1 MKRSLRLRVTSIAST
16 TFVACSWGVV
26 GSFVAMFLS
35 MVLTPVIGEEKIG
48 GVMATVGAIL
58 GLSFVGFILS
68 AFLLT
73 WLGGLLNYIIRSV
86 WIRRLTTALT
96 VLGVSLVA
104 FVFAAVLMLA
114 YGLEKTLVDTG
125 SEENAIVLRKAAT
138 AELQSQIDRD
148 AVNIVKSHPEVA
160 VLSDGKPLATNDVF
174 IIINLLKIQ
183 GGDMG
188 NITVRGVAPEAMM
201 LRPQVTLTEGRMFRF
216 GTPEIIV
223 GANIAKRF
231 AGCKIGEKLK
241 FGGGFWTVVG
251 VFDGHGTGFNSEVWG
266 DVDQLMPAFGRP
278 VFSSLTLRMR
288 DRNEFQ
294 SLKTKVESDPRTNYL
309 EVSREKEYYRSQSSV
324 MATFIRVLGTVI
336 TVIFS
341 LGAIVGA
348 MITMY
353 AAVANRTTEIGTL
366 RALGFHT
373 TNIRSAFLVESIV
386 ISLIGSAAGLLA
398 ASFLQLFIIS
408 TLNFGTFTELA
419 FGFTLSSEVIVNT
432 IIFALVMGIV
442 GGYLPAVRASRLNI
456 VNALRAS

>member
-1 MKRSLRLRVTSIAST
+1 MKRSLRIQVTSIAST
-16 TFVACSWGVV
+16 VFTTCSWGIV
-26 GSFVAMFLS
+26 GSFGAMFLS
-35 MVLTPVIGEEKIG
+35 MFLTPVLGEETMGSVMKI
-48 GVMATVGAIL
+48 VGMIL
-58 GLSFVGFILS
+58 GLSFVGFLLS
-68 AFLLT
+68 ALLLT
-73 WLGGLLNYIIRSV
+73 WLSGLLSYIMRSV

-125 SEENAIVLRKAAT
+125 SDDNAIVLRKAAT

-148 AVNIVKSHPEVA
+148 AVNIIKSQGEVA
-160 VLSDGKPLATNDVF
+160 VMADGKPVATNDVF

-188 NITVRGVAPEAMM
+188 NVTVRGVAPEALM
-201 LRPQVTLTEGRMFRF
+201 LRPQVVLTEGRMFHF

-223 GANIAKRF
+223 GSNIAKRF
-231 AGCKIGEKLK
+231 AGCKVGERLK
-241 FGGGFWTVVG
+241 FGGGFWTIVG
-251 VFDGHGTGFNSEVWG
+251 IFDGHGTGFGSEVWG

-288 DRNEFQ
+288 DPSEFQ

-309 EVSREKEYYRSQSSV
+309 EISREKEYYRSQSSI

-341 LGAIVGA
+341 LGAMVGA

-386 ISLIGSAAGLLA
+386 ISLAGSAVGLCA
-398 ASFLQLFIIS
+398 ASFLQLFVIS

-419 FGFTLSSEVIVNT
+419 FGFNLSAEVVINT
-432 IIFALVMGIV
+432 IVFALVMGVV
-442 GGYLPAVRASRLNI
+442 GGYLPAFRASRLSI